1 MSNLKPPPVYKIILV
16 QLVATLLFAATFLM
30 FSDTGIAV
38 SILLGGLVSAV
49 PNSYFVGQ
57 AVRYSG
63 ASNARNIVKSFMKGE
78 MGKMSLTVVL
88 FAAIFSFV
96 EGINPAALVT
106 GFIAVQ
112 FAGILMSGLLSV
124 SPVRKYT

>member
-38 SILLGGLVSAV
+38 SILLGGLVSVV